1 MRQILLAWVRER
13 IGMVAI
19 RREGFSYIVWLA
31 IIATLLSIASSFFAT
46 TALQIVT
53 IIIWVLVVLVINF
66 FRDPERITPA
76 EGDCLIAPAD
86 GKVIDVRTIRE
97 DNYLHA
103 EVRRISIFMSVFDV
117 HVNRAPLSG
126 EVDHLEHHPGKFVAA
141 FRDDASGE
149 NEHLDI
155 GFLAARPGETG
166 EGVRRVLI
174 KLVAGY
180 LARRIIF
187 FRQLHDRVQ
196 QGERIGMIKFGSRVE
211 VYLPAEWEVT
221 VEKGQRV
228 RAGETV
234 VGRLKTDN
242 ISSAK

>member
-1 MRQILLAWVRER
+1 
-13 IGMVAI
+13 MVAI
-19 RREGFSYIVWLA
+19 RREGFSYIVGLA
-31 IIATLLSIASSFFAT
+31 IIATMVSIASSFIAT

-53 IIIWVLVVLVINF
+53 IITWVLVVLVINF
-66 FRDPERITPA
+66 FRDPDRVTPA
-76 EGDCLIAPAD
+76 DADCLIAPAD

-103 EVRRISIFMSVFDV
+103 EACRVSIFMSVFDV

-126 EVDHLEHHPGKFVAA
+126 EVNHLEHHPGKFVAA
-141 FRDDASGE
+141 FREDASGD

-155 GFLAARPGETG
+155 GFLSARVNEKGEA
-166 EGVRRVLI
+166 VHRVLI
-174 KLVAGY
+174 TLIAGY
-180 LARRIIF
+180 IARRILF

-196 QGERIGMIKFGSRVE
+196 QGDRIGMIKFGSRVE
-211 VYLPAEWEVT
+211 VYLTAEWEVA

-234 VGRLKTDN
+234 VGRLKTR
-242 ISSAK
+242 

>member
-1 MRQILLAWVRER
+1 MRRVGPVNFDPAPVRER
-13 IGMVAI
+13 MDMVAI
-19 RREGFSYIVWLA
+19 RREGFSYIVGLA
-31 IIATLLSIASSFFAT
+31 IIATIVSIASSFFAT
-46 TALQIVT
+46 PALQIVT
-53 IIIWVLVVLVINF
+53 IITWVLVVLVINF
-66 FRDPERITPA
+66 FRDPERVTPA
-76 EGDCLIAPAD
+76 EKDCLIAPAD
-86 GKVIDVRTIRE
+86 GKVIDVRTVRE

-103 EVRRISIFMSVFDV
+103 EVSRISIFMSVFDV

-141 FRDDASGE
+141 FREDASGD

-155 GFLAARPGETG
+155 GFLSVRVNEKGEA
-166 EGVRRVLI
+166 VHRVLI
-174 KLVAGY
+174 TLIAGY
-180 LARRIIF
+180 IARRILF

-211 VYLPAEWEVT
+211 VYLTAEWEVA

-234 VGRLKTDN
+234 VGRLRK
-242 ISSAK
+242 A